1 MASRPLATTMPAA
14 IDAAFGAI
22 LVTTD
27 SEDRVQAVD
36 LAIQAPKQADE
47 SPPQPVDEAFQAYLE
62 GRADHPE
69 VALADVDVTAFQ
81 HRVLTELTEIAPG
94 QPVTYGEL
102 ARRIGKPGAAR
113 AVGQAL
119 RCNPAPLV
127 WPCHRVVAC
136 DGLGGFGG
144 ARGTDTDGKLA
155 IKRWL
160 LAHEA
165 PQRARADRLDV

>member
-1 MASRPLATTMPAA
+1 MASGSLASTMPAA
-14 IDAAFGAI
+14 IEAPFGAI

-36 LAIQAPKQADE
+36 LAIQAP
-47 SPPQPVDEAFQAYLE
+47 PQEETVPEPVHEAFQAYLE

-119 RCNPAPLV
+119 RCNPVPLV

-165 PQRARADRLDV
+165 PQRARVDRLDV